1 MVLAQG
7 IGVLSKLYSHKLG
20 IKRIGWEK
28 KIMMELGFNLVGDSG
43 KENTDNVLARLDSF
57 HTVKYQKKAFQQIEL
72 LKYF

>member
-1 MVLAQG
+1 
-7 IGVLSKLYSHKLG
+7 
-20 IKRIGWEK
+20 
-28 KIMMELGFNLVGDSG
+28 MMELGFNLVGDSG